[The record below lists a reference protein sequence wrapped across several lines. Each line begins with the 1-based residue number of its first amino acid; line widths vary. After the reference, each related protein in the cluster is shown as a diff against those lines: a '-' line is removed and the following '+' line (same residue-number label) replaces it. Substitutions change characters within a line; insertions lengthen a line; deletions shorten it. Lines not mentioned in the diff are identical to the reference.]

1 MFFTGIFA
9 VYDRE
14 KLFLG
19 KSVVMVIITL
29 ITATAVLPCVY
40 SAASTT
46 DNLTASAVNAQSKS
60 TSNSSFLLYQNPDL
74 GIKMQYPSSW
84 KKVEDY
90 LKFHAI
96 VAFILTHTSINDK
109 TNTTLAEL
117 DLRLYPVPANET
129 STKIPIR
136 QLDTHNGSVLNSY
149 TGTSG
154 MRVTKIIDKIYGQ
167 EELQIW
173 TLIPTKHILIELV
186 YISGAKGFPQYLPM
200 AKKMIASFEIENN

>member
-9 VYDRE
+9 VPDRE

-40 SAASTT
+40 SAAFDHRQPARQIHNDTT
-46 DNLTASAVNAQSKS
+46 AVVNAQSKS
-60 TSNSSFLLYQNPDL
+60 TSNSSFLLYQDPDL
-74 GIKMQYPSSW
+74 GIKMQYPSHW

-109 TNTTLAEL
+109 TNITLAEL

-154 MRVTKIIDKIYGQ
+154 MRIMKIIDKIYG
-167 EELQIW
+167 
-173 TLIPTKHILIELV
+173 KKNCR
-186 YISGAKGFPQYLPM
+186 SGL
-200 AKKMIASFEIENN
+200 

>member
-1 MFFTGIFA
+1 
-9 VYDRE
+9 
-14 KLFLG
+14 
-19 KSVVMVIITL
+19 MVIITL

-46 DNLTASAVNAQSKS
+46 NNLTRQIHNNTTAGVNAQSKS
-60 TSNSSFLLYQNPDL
+60 TSNSSFLVYQNPDL

-90 LKFHAI
+90 LKFHTI
-96 VAFILTHTSINDK
+96 VAFILTHTFINDK
-109 TNTTLAEL
+109 TNITLAEL

-149 TGTSG
+149 TSTSG
-154 MRVTKIIDKIYGQ
+154 MRVMKIIDKIYGQ

-186 YISGAKGFPQYLPM
+186 YSSGAKGFPQYLPM
-200 AKKMIASFEIENN
+200 AKKIITSFEIENN